1 MILHIIYSLRPVIV
15 DVPTARIACCLFK
28 PPVGNIMYFRPEGVP
43 VSLKL
48 LEASLAD
55 AENPVSNSASKV

>member
-1 MILHIIYSLRPVIV
+1 
-15 DVPTARIACCLFK
+15 
-28 PPVGNIMYFRPEGVP
+28 MYFRPEGVP